1 MRILADSLNYTSYH
15 GFMVNP
21 ENNIYELKFGQFL
34 GLSEKSFEIMKFYTS
49 ALKSGW
55 WNLER

>member
-15 GFMVNP
+15 VFMVNP
-21 ENNIYELKFGQFL
+21 ENNIYELKVGQYL
-34 GLSEKSFEIMKFYTS
+34 GFSEKSFEIMKYNTS